1 MPGAGYTPPYSPPP
15 PPKGLLGR
23 GRLALRNY
31 GGLRQHARA
40 DSMAW
45 WGYKLVQGLLFGGG
59 PFAIGVLLV
68 TLSALFGGVGC
79 LSGVGVALVAAGLL
93 VLLRY
98 ALAPATCRWIVTVP
112 ENRYWVVEDRDGYT
126 LEYLPAGRM
135 IVPWRWNSRV
145 RDYVDFNTITIAEI
159 VDDVL
164 SVGVPRV
171 DVEVSVVMT
180 FNPVEADPERYAQ
193 LRAMESREK
202 FEAMLARDVHS
213 IVRRHLNRLPLEQ
226 QQNVLRHPEL
236 LEDAIAEQLERH
248 AALGLLLASGR
259 PVSAVVRG
267 LLVDT
272 PYQPPVSLR
281 PFEPPHE
288 VPPVVDSGVLD
299 QPSAPVPPVPSAG
312 MPAGPEEGRGASEVP
327 HTGQETPPG
336 LKTSADAP
344 NPLIKRSRRKGRL
357 PPER

>member
-1 MPGAGYTPPYSPPP
+1 VPGTGYTPPYSPPL

-23 GRLALRNY
+23 GRSAVRHY
-31 GGLRQHARA
+31 GGLRQRARA
-40 DSMAW
+40 DGMAW

-79 LSGVGVALVAAGLL
+79 LSGVGVALVVAGPL

-98 ALAPATCRWIVTVP
+98 AFAPATCRWIVTVP
-112 ENRYWVVEDRDGYT
+112 ENKFWVVEDRDGYT
-126 LEYLPAGRM
+126 LEYLPPGRM

-145 RDYVDFNTITIAEI
+145 RDYVDFNTIPITEM

-180 FNPVEADPERYAQ
+180 FNPVEADPELYAQ
-193 LRAMESREK
+193 LRSMNSRDK

-213 IVRRHLNRLPLEQ
+213 ILRRHLNRLPLEQ
-226 QQNVLRHPEL
+226 QQDVLRHPEQ

-248 AALGLLLASGR
+248 QALGLFLASGR

-272 PYQPPVSLR
+272 PYQPPASFRL
-281 PFEPPHE
+281 FEPPHE
-288 VPPVVDSGVLD
+288 VPPAADSGMLD
-299 QPSAPVPPVPSAG
+299 QPSASVPPVPSAG
-312 MPAGPEEGRGASEVP
+312 VPTEPEEGGAATDVTRS
-327 HTGQETPPG
+327 GQETPPG
-336 LKTSADAP
+336 LKTPADAP

>member
-1 MPGAGYTPPYSPPP
+1 MPGAGYTPPYSPP

-40 DSMAW
+40 NSMAW

-59 PFAIGVLLV
+59 PFAAGVLLV

-98 ALAPATCRWIVTVP
+98 AFAPATCRWIVTVP
-112 ENRYWVVEDRDGYT
+112 ENKYWVVEDRDGYT
-126 LEYLPAGRM
+126 LEYLPPGRM

-145 RDYVDFNTITIAEI
+145 RDYVDFNTITLTEM

-180 FNPVEADPERYAQ
+180 FNPVEADPERYAH
-193 LRAMESREK
+193 LRAMDSREK

-213 IVRRHLNRLPLEQ
+213 IVRRCLNRLPPEQ
-226 QQNVLRHPEL
+226 QQNVLRHPDQ

-248 AALGLLLASGR
+248 QALGLFLASGR
-259 PVSAVVRG
+259 PVSVIVRG
-267 LLVDT
+267 LLVDA
-272 PYQPPVSLR
+272 PYQPPASLR
-281 PFEPPHE
+281 PYEPPRE
-288 VPPVVDSGVLD
+288 VSPAADSGLID
-299 QPSAPVPPVPSAG
+299 RPSVSVPPVPSAG
-312 MPAGPEEGRGASEVP
+312 APTGLEEGGTAPDVTHP
-327 HTGQETPPG
+327 GQETPPG
-336 LKTSADAP
+336 LKTPADAP
-344 NPLIKRSRRKGRL
+344 NPLIKRRRRKGRL